1 MIYILKV
8 NTSSVLL
15 FDRFTL
21 FLVCFVGV
29 CAAAGVVVFAVSAV
43 AFVVVTVL
51 FGTLI

>member
-21 FLVCFVGV
+21 FLVCFVG
-29 CAAAGVVVFAVSAV
+29 AAAGVVVFAVSAV